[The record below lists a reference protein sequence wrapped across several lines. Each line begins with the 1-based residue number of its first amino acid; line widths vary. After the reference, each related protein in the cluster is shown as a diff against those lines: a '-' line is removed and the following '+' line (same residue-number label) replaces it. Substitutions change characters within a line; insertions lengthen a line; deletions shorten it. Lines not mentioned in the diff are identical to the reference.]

1 MLCLCWDFFFIEIR
15 IEWWIKNL
23 RHRSSF
29 SYNYNY
35 NISYIFSVMIYNII
49 YITDDA
55 LRT

>member
-35 NISYIFSVMIYNII
+35 NISYIFSVIMI
-49 YITDDA
+49 
-55 LRT
+55 